1 MTGRHGGAE
10 IVEFGSVPG
19 FVVFDLP
26 GAPLSAGG
34 TRLAPDVSVAEVAVL
49 ARSMTY
55 KFAALGERVG
65 GAKAGVRGDPADR
78 AGKAALMARFCAE
91 VRPLTDA
98 GRFLTGPDMGTA
110 EEDFEPLRR
119 GRAAPAAIRAMVAGV
134 PFEDLLTGYGVAVA
148 AETALGGGTE
158 GLKGSKGSKG
168 LDGRSAAIEGF
179 GKVGGGVAREVG
191 RRGGRVAA
199 VSTVAGCVSDPSG
212 LDVDRLLTLRRTH
225 GDACVL
231 RYGRPVL
238 APHQLFTEVNA
249 DVLVPGTRPGAIDAQ
264 TARSLPPGVRVIAPA
279 ANAPYTAAGAE
290 VLRQRGIVALP
301 DFVCNAGAVIGYRS
315 AVDATP
321 DQVLATVEARIGEL
335 IGAALGHPGGPLAGA
350 CEQAEGFLRSWWG
363 EPPGAPFA
371 PAE

>member
-1 MTGRHGGAE
+1 MTGRNGGAE

-65 GAKAGVRGDPADR
+65 GAKAGVRGDPADH

-134 PFEDLLTGYGVAVA
+134 PFEDLLTGYGVVVA
-148 AETALGGGTE
+148 AETALGGGA
-158 GLKGSKGSKG
+158 KGSKG
-168 LDGRSAAIEGF
+168 LKGLEGRSVAIEGF

-199 VSTVAGCVSDPSG
+199 VSTVAGCVFDPSG

-249 DVLVPGTRPGAIDAQ
+249 DVLVPGTRPGTIDAQ
-264 TARSLPPGVRVIAPA
+264 TAGSLPPGVRVIAPA
-279 ANAPYTAAGAE
+279 ANAPYTTAGAE

-321 DQVLATVEARIGEL
+321 DQVLATVGARIGEL
-335 IGAALGHPGGPLAGA
+335 IRAALGHPGGPLAAA
-350 CEQAEGFLRSWWG
+350 CEQAGGFLRSWWG
-363 EPPGAPFA
+363 EPPGPPFA

>member
-1 MTGRHGGAE
+1 
-10 IVEFGSVPG
+10 
-19 FVVFDLP
+19 
-26 GAPLSAGG
+26 
-34 TRLAPDVSVAEVAVL
+34 
-49 ARSMTY
+49 
-55 KFAALGERVG
+55 
-65 GAKAGVRGDPADR
+65 
-78 AGKAALMARFCAE
+78 
-91 VRPLTDA
+91 
-98 GRFLTGPDMGTA
+98 MGTA

-148 AETALGGGTE
+148 AETALGE
-158 GLKGSKGSKG
+158 GAKGPKGSKG
-168 LDGRSAAIEGF
+168 LNGHTVAIEGF

-191 RRGGRVAA
+191 RRGGRVVA

-212 LDVDRLLTLRRTH
+212 LDVGRLLTLRRTH

-315 AVDATP
+315 AVYATP
-321 DQVLATVEARIGEL
+321 DQVLAKVEARIGEL
-335 IGAALGHPGGPLAGA
+335 IRAALGHPGGPLAGA
-350 CEQAEGFLRSWWG
+350 CEQAGGFLRSWWG
-363 EPPGAPFA
+363 EPPGPPFA
-371 PAE
+371 PAELRRTSCRPGTRSRRAVTCGPSRTGRSRRRTWTRSWRRAAGPRPRRTGNRGISSSSPTAGSSASWPGYGGAPVTWPARRPRSW